1 MGMGEALGMVFS
13 GAAGEYAGNR
23 ANEIRSE
30 DAARL
35 AEAREVRMAEL
46 MNKYATEAREDTQAY
61 GTSEREAS
69 QKYGTSEREATQ
81 AFQAGEAEKGRN
93 FQAGQNALSRQ
104 HGEKLANMKMG
115 GAGGA
120 GANKGED
127 AEGNPNFE
135 EQWTKNDQGQWGR
148 VDVYANGTKHWVA
161 APKITAEMLNNR
173 EEALA
178 SAGKPS
184 EGEILVDRL
193 LAKPDV
199 GVGTVRALADMSET
213 GKGLYEAGQ
222 VMRSGEDK
230 KAFNDQKRLNGLL
243 LQGGVAAA
251 KALGASGINTA
262 SEAKMYF
269 ESMPKLDYS
278 SEDNY
283 VTSLNEIKRYI
294 QREKKGAGMRLGVPE
309 DAYGYMVETK
319 KPGEPEKATAGAG
332 TMPAYTP
339 AHEAAAPAG
348 APKKYW

>member
-1 MGMGEALGMVFS
+1 MGMGEALGMIFS

-23 ANEIRSE
+23 ANQIRSE

-35 AEAREVRMAEL
+35 AEAREQRMAEL
-46 MNKYATEAREDTQAY
+46 QQKYAVENREDQQAY
-61 GTSEREAS
+61 GTAEREAQ
-69 QKYGTSEREATQ
+69 QKYNTSERLGSQE
-81 AFQAGEAEKGRN
+81 FQSGEAEKGRQ
-93 FQAGQNALSRQ
+93 FTAGQNTLARQ
-104 HGEKLANMKMG
+104 HSEKLANMK
-115 GAGGA
+115 AGGV
-120 GANKGED
+120 NKGEN
-127 AEGNPNFE
+127 AEGEPNYE
-135 EQWTKNDQGQWGR
+135 QQWTKNDQGQWGR

-199 GVGTVRALADMSET
+199 GVGTMRALADMSET

-222 VMRSGEDK
+222 VLRSGEDK

-283 VTSLNEIKRYI
+283 KASLNEIKRYI
-294 QREKKGAGMRLGVPE
+294 QSEKKGAGMRLGVPE
-309 DAYGYMVETK
+309 EAYSYMRKTQQ
-319 KPGEPEKATAGAG
+319 PGEPEKATAGVGANL
-332 TMPAYTP
+332 PAYTP
-339 AHEAAAPAG
+339 AHEAAAAPAATG
-348 APKKYW
+348 LKKYW